1 VGALY
6 PRSGRD
12 NVNQTRKTM
21 AQNELQSVMIDSRE
35 PEWVQKLTFG
45 GVPAAVVALECGD
58 VWAATTDGSI
68 LVIERKTTTDLL
80 ASIKDNRIFQQAKAM
95 REQSAWAYIVITGAL
110 IPGPDGKV
118 IAGGRETGWDWNAVQ
133 GALLTIQEMGVSI
146 VTCVNDAEF
155 GATVTRL
162 AQRGREEVRVEPRRL
177 AYLVGAG
184 EAALAALPG
193 IGPERVQT
201 LLSYCGTPAWALTF
215 LTDTTNGQHVT
226 GIGDNTKRAVR
237 KALGLEDWA
246 ELAVVERKNGQP
258 IERKGN

>member
-1 VGALY
+1 
-6 PRSGRD
+6 
-12 NVNQTRKTM
+12 M

-35 PEWVQKLTFG
+35 PEWVQKLAFG
-45 GVPAAVVALECGD
+45 NAPTAVVALEMGD

-68 LVIERKTTTDLL
+68 LIIERKTTTDLL
-80 ASIKDNRIFQQAKAM
+80 GSIKDNRIFQQAKAM
-95 REQSAWAYIVITGAL
+95 HEQSPWAYVVITGAL
-110 IPGPDGKV
+110 IPGPDSKV

-133 GALLTIQEMGVSI
+133 GALLTVQELGVGI
-146 VTCVNDAEF
+146 VTCVSDADF

-162 AQRGREEVRVEPRRL
+162 AQRGREAVRVEPRRL

-193 IGPERVQT
+193 IGPERIGV
-201 LLSYCGTPAWALTF
+201 LLDFCSTPAWALTF
-215 LTDTTNGQHVT
+215 LTDTTNGQRVT

-258 IERKGN
+258 IQRQPIQREENTK